1 MLMMGNKEKAV
12 SAILGDSYKE
22 KPVEKPISAEYGE
35 GYKMSAQELLSAL
48 KSDDVG
54 KAASALKSFI
64 ALADMEEDASEPED
78 D

>member
-1 MLMMGNKEKAV
+1 MLMMRNKDKAV
-12 SAILGDSYKE
+12 SAILGDSFKE

-48 KSDDVG
+48 KGDDVA
-54 KAASALKSFI
+54 KAASALKSFVS
-64 ALADMEEDASEPED
+64 LANMEYESSESED